1 MARYADL
8 VITLSKQSVD
18 SYWIE
23 QRFSRPDDKLETSL
37 EHAPAMLD
45 FAGLLESVLDPRAHG
60 QLLSKALFNDEH
72 LGSYFNEALA
82 VTQTEGLS
90 LRLRL
95 LVDRSAPELHELKW
109 ETLTNPKDGSFLAG
123 NQNLLF
129 SRYLLSPD
137 WGQVTLHS
145 RGRLKVLL
153 MIASPSDLADYGMAE
168 VQVDQE
174 LERSRST
181 LQGLAALDELVSA
194 PAGSTPAGLVEL
206 GARLNLG
213 YDLLYLVCHGT
224 LKDGQPYLWLEGA
237 DGKVKRAAG
246 QDLVELIANLPPEK
260 RPRLVVLTACQSGG
274 TGDLTGWSST
284 DQGALAALGPRLAQ
298 VGIPAVLA
306 MQSNISM
313 DTVSLFMPVFF
324 NELLKNG
331 QVDRAMAAARSQV
344 LLNGN
349 PDWWAPAL
357 YLRLRG
363 GSLWYE
369 PGFAIQDPEFDSW
382 GGIYNSI
389 RHGLCVPILGFGLL
403 EFLAGSPRQIARDWA
418 KENNYPLEP
427 HNQDDLAQVAQYLAI
442 RQGWAFPRDE
452 LLSYLHDRLL
462 EEHSQILT
470 PEEKALE
477 LTELIAVIGKRR
489 REQEPHEAYSTLA
502 SLPFPI
508 YITANPDSLLEKAL
522 EDAGKQ
528 PLVRYSRWNPRL
540 ITPQAVL
547 EKDQPLAISPQ
558 TPLVYHLFGV
568 LEDRHSLLVSEDDY
582 FEFMM
587 WVNNPS
593 APLPLPNEVLGAW
606 RLDSLLFLGFEM
618 SEWSFR
624 VLFRSILNT
633 ERRNQ
638 ERDYKSVAVQ
648 LQPGDDNLNPER
660 ARGYLEKFFREDKL
674 EIYWGS
680 ADDFLSELGGQW
692 QQRAVQ

>member
-8 VITLSKQSVD
+8 VITLSKQGAD
-18 SYWIE
+18 SYWVE
-23 QRFSRPDDKLETSL
+23 QRFSRPDDKVETSP
-37 EHAPAMLD
+37 ERAPARLD
-45 FAGLLESVLDPRAHG
+45 IEGLLETVLDPSAHG
-60 QLLSKALFNDEH
+60 QLLSKALFDDER
-72 LGSYFNEALA
+72 LRSYFNEALA
-82 VTQTEGLS
+82 VTQTDGQS

-95 LVDRSAPELHELKW
+95 LVDRSAPELHELRW
-109 ETLTNPKDGSFLAG
+109 ETLTNPKDGSFLTG

-137 WGQVTLHS
+137 WSQVTLQS
-145 RGRLKVLL
+145 KGRLRGLL
-153 MIASPSDLADYGMAE
+153 MISNPSDLSDNGLAE
-168 VQVDQE
+168 VQVEQE
-174 LERSRST
+174 LERCRSA
-181 LQGLAALDELVSA
+181 LQGMAGLDELVRGPDDDS
-194 PAGSTPAGLVEL
+194 PASLAEL
-206 GARLNLG
+206 GLRLNHG

-224 LKDGQPYLWLEGA
+224 FKDGQPYLWLEED
-237 DGKVKRAAG
+237 DGKVKRATG

-260 RPRLVVLTACQSGG
+260 RPRLIVLAACQSAG
-274 TGDLTGWSST
+274 TGDLNSWSST

-298 VGIPAVLA
+298 AGVPAVLA
-306 MQSNISM
+306 MQSNILM
-313 DTVSLFMPVFF
+313 DTVSVFMPVFF
-324 NELLKNG
+324 TELLKDG

-344 LLNGN
+344 LLKGN
-349 PDWWAPAL
+349 SDWWAPAL

-363 GSLWYE
+363 GQLWYE
-369 PGFAIQDPEFDSW
+369 PGFAVQDPEFDSW

-389 RHGLCVPILGFGLL
+389 RNGLCVPILGFGLL

-418 KENNYPLEP
+418 KENKFPLEP
-427 HNQDDLAQVAQYLAI
+427 HNQDDLAQVAQYLAV

-452 LLSYLHDRLL
+452 LLTYLHDRLL
-462 EEHSQILT
+462 EEYSQILT

-477 LTELIAVIGKRR
+477 LTELIAALGKRR

-502 SLPFPI
+502 GLPFPI
-508 YITANPDSLLEKAL
+508 YITANPDSLLEMAL
-522 EDAGKQ
+522 EEAGKQ
-528 PLVRYSRWNPRL
+528 PLVRYSHWNPRL

-568 LEDRHSLLVSEDDY
+568 LEDRHSLVVSEDDY

-587 WVNNPS
+587 WVNNLS

-606 RLDSLLFLGFEM
+606 RLNALLFLGFEM

-638 ERDYKSVAVQ
+638 DRDYKSVAVQ

-674 EIYWGS
+674 EIYWGN
-680 ADDFLSELGGQW
+680 ADDFLRELGEQW